1 MRNIILGILG
11 IVITIWAFNVVKY
24 NQLQDRFQRAS
35 EEHERLVS
43 IITKQEIMLDS
54 LNTVYE
60 NLGEKK
66 LVIDTPGGVE
76 TIFIKDK
83 DN

>member
-1 MRNIILGILG
+1 MKNIILGILG
-11 IVITIWAFNVVKY
+11 IVITIWAFNFVKY
-24 NQLQDRFQRAS
+24 NQLQDRFQKAS

-43 IITKQEIMLDS
+43 IITKQERMLDS
-54 LNTVYE
+54 LNIVYK